1 MRFLNLKTEKEG
13 NMQATLSQSDLEA
26 HIRETDT
33 FIGKKAITKKP
44 IVPFPGT
51 FIQTVR
57 GIIRRVDRVN
67 NESFAVMDCNINV
80 CPSVCFKC
88 GSPNVWGDAT
98 FLVYACKTCNTKQPK
113 LFKPCEVRVPIS
125 KLDISN

>member
-1 MRFLNLKTEKEG
+1 MRFLNLKIEKEG
-13 NMQATLSQSDLEA
+13 NMQATLFKGDIEE
-26 HIRETDT
+26 HIKQTDT

-44 IVPFPGT
+44 IVPFSGA

-57 GIIRRVDRVN
+57 GIIRRVERINDGD
-67 NESFAVMDCNINV
+67 FAVMDCSINV
-80 CPSVCFKC
+80 CPSLCFKC

-98 FLVYACKTCNTKQPK
+98 SLVYGCQTCNTKQPK
-113 LFKPCEVRVPIS
+113 LFKPCEVRVLIS